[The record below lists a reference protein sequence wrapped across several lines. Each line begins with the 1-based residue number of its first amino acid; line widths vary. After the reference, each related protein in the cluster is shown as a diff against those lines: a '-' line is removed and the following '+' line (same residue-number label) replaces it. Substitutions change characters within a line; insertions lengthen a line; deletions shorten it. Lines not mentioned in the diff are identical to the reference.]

1 MCHLGL
7 TLPALLRPLRWSFS
21 LTGRKQMGQ
30 TSREVPEDGQS
41 PPAGSPGFPDG
52 IVVASRDAWR
62 NRFYKDAW
70 AKEPQATEDT
80 LSKRFRRAVSQLLDG
95 NQICSIG
102 EWFWLDSRTKPDMS
116 GH

>member
-1 MCHLGL
+1 
-7 TLPALLRPLRWSFS
+7 
-21 LTGRKQMGQ
+21 MGQ

-62 NRFYKDAW
+62 NRFYKDAG